1 MLDFLTNEKL
11 GHHLGVFLDVDG
23 VLNTEED
30 WKRPFTLNFRCV
42 HAFQA
47 ALAEAGERFD
57 KVTVVLTST
66 WRKGWNPI
74 FQPSYLRTLC
84 DALPVEGIT
93 PEAPGVMPRGKRGKE
108 VRYYFRR
115 HPMDACVVVDD
126 DRSLFTTIDRMRLS
140 IFFTDAATGFT
151 EEDTKAFL
159 DTVKRAVKKGKK

>member
-1 MLDFLTNEKL
+1 
-11 GHHLGVFLDVDG
+11 
-23 VLNTEED
+23 
-30 WKRPFTLNFRCV
+30 
-42 HAFQA
+42 
-47 ALAEAGERFD
+47 
-57 KVTVVLTST
+57 
-66 WRKGWNPI
+66 
-74 FQPSYLRTLC
+74 
-84 DALPVEGIT
+84 
-93 PEAPGVMPRGKRGKE
+93 MPRGKRGKE